1 MEGNSVPNAG
11 AVGRREVMVEIS
23 REKYVAL
30 GLALSQGLVK
40 FTVVNLHGE
49 IIHEETFKLPEIL
62 TPEYFAETIGRQIQL
77 KIASYGYSENF
88 IIGIA
93 LQSAELLISQMGLFL
108 IVMEYGK
115 RKMFQL

>member
-1 MEGNSVPNAG
+1 MKS
-11 AVGRREVMVEIS
+11 AVK
-23 REKYVAL
+23 KYVAL

-77 KIASYGYSENF
+77 KIASYGYFGEFYYWDRHYS
-88 IIGIA
+88 
-93 LQSAELLISQMGLFL
+93 LRSC
-108 IVMEYGK
+108 
-115 RKMFQL
+115 